1 MTTQVEWPNSWK
13 NTKLTQDE
21 TDKKN
26 SPVSTKVIK
35 YIVKN
40 LPNKKTPDPD
50 SFTDKFYQTFR
61 REQISILYTFP

>member
-1 MTTQVEWPNSWK
+1 MQVNMATQKKWPNSWK

-21 TDKKN
+21 TVKKN

-40 LPNKKTPDPD
+40 LPNKKTPGPD
-50 SFTDKFYQTFR
+50 SFTD
-61 REQISILYTFP
+61 ELILSNI